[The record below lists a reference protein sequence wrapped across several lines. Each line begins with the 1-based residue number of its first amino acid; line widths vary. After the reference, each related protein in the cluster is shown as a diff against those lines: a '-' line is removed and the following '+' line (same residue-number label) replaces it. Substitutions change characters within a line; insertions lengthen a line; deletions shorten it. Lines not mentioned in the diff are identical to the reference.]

1 MNTLLSLHFFKKW
14 PNRLKKEVVF
24 EYGASENDLQIVLKR
39 QISQNDSLKRDWEDA
54 QEKAH
59 VEIGYATRE
68 GFSILPIS
76 SPEYPDGLKVVSDPP
91 MVLFGRGTWPGV
103 KSPLAVVGTR
113 KPTGY
118 GKDFCRRLAVE
129 LSAYPI
135 NLVSGLALGI
145 DAAIHREAMEMGATT
160 TAFLA
165 GGLHAIGPKQ
175 HTALAQEL
183 VDEGGGY
190 WTEQPF
196 SQIPLKQFFPVR
208 NRLIAGASM
217 ATFVVEAARK
227 SGALI
232 TAQQAF
238 SYGRDVFALPGA
250 LFQPMS
256 VGPNALIEQC
266 CAQSVTSVAD
276 FPSRFNSSWAKN
288 DVQEEV
294 MEDISQRMLRQ
305 FLPGRKLSSRQLRMA
320 LNCSNSIVFSELDW
334 MITNGVLEKI
344 GPDKYARKS
353 L

>member
-14 PNRLKKEVVF
+14 PNRLKKEVVI
-24 EYGASENDLQIVLKR
+24 EYGASDNDLQIFIKR

-59 VEIGYATRE
+59 IETGHATRE

-76 SPEYPDGLKVVSDPP
+76 SPKYPDGLKVVPDPP
-91 MVLFGRGTWPGV
+91 MVLFGRGNWPAV

-113 KPTGY
+113 KPSGY

-135 NLVSGLALGI
+135 NFVSGLALGI
-145 DAAIHREAMEMGATT
+145 DAAIHREAMAMGATT

-165 GGLHAIGPKQ
+165 GGLHAISPKQ
-175 HTALAQEL
+175 HTVLAQEL

-256 VGPNALIEQC
+256 AGPNALIEQC

-276 FPSRFNSSWAKN
+276 FPSRFNTSWAKN
-288 DVQEEV
+288 DVLEAPK
-294 MEDISQRMLRQ
+294 EDIATRMLRQ
-305 FLPGRKLSSRQLRMA
+305 FIPGRKLSSRQLRMA
-320 LNCSNSIVFSELDW
+320 LNCSNSIVFRELEW

>member
-1 MNTLLSLHFFKKW
+1 M
-14 PNRLKKEVVF
+14 
-24 EYGASENDLQIVLKR
+24 I
-39 QISQNDSLKRDWEDA
+39 
-54 QEKAH
+54 
-59 VEIGYATRE
+59 
-68 GFSILPIS
+68 
-76 SPEYPDGLKVVSDPP
+76 
-91 MVLFGRGTWPGV
+91 LFGRGTWPGV

-135 NLVSGLALGI
+135 NFVSGLALGI
-145 DAAIHREAMEMGATT
+145 DAAIHREAMDMGATT

-196 SQIPLKQFFPVR
+196 SQIPLKQLFPVR

-217 ATFVVEAARK
+217 ATFVIEAARK
-227 SGALI
+227 SGALF

-238 SYGRDVFALPGA
+238 SDGRDVFALPGA

-256 VGPNALIEQC
+256 AGPNALIEQC
-266 CAQSVTSVAD
+266 CAQSVTRVAD
-276 FPSRFNSSWAKN
+276 FPSRFNISWAKN
-288 DVQEEV
+288 DVSEV
-294 MEDISQRMLRQ
+294 PKEDITTRMLRQ

-320 LNCSNSIVFSELDW
+320 LNCSNTIVFSELDW
-334 MITNGVLEKI
+334 TITNGVLEKI

>member
-1 MNTLLSLHFFKKW
+1 MNTLLSLHFFKNW
-14 PNRLKKEVVF
+14 PNRIKKKLVIEH
-24 EYGASENDLQIVLKR
+24 GATQMDLELFLER
-39 QISQNDSLKRDWEDA
+39 QFSVEDQFKRDWELA

-59 VEIGYATRE
+59 IEIGHAARE
-68 GFSILPIS
+68 GYSIVPIS
-76 SPEYPDGLKVVSDPP
+76 SAQYPDGLKAVADPP
-91 MVLFGRGTWPGV
+91 MVLFGRGIWPAV

-118 GKDFCRRLAVE
+118 GRDFCRRLAVE
-129 LSAYPI
+129 LSAYPVNI
-135 NLVSGLALGI
+135 VSGLALGI
-145 DAAIHREAMEMGATT
+145 DAAIHREAIDMGATT

-175 HTALAQEL
+175 HTKLASML

-196 SQIPLKQFFPVR
+196 SQIPLKQLFPVR

-217 ATFVVEAARK
+217 ATFVIEAARK

-238 SYGRDVFALPGA
+238 DYGRDVYALPGA

-256 VGPNALIEQC
+256 AGPNALIEQC
-266 CAQSVTSVAD
+266 CAQAVTGVAG
-276 FPSRFNSSWAKN
+276 FGARFNASWSKN
-288 DVQEEV
+288 DVHEPA
-294 MEDISQRMLRQ
+294 MEDITQRMLLQ
-305 FLPGRKLSSRQLRMA
+305 FTPHRKLSSLQLRMA
-320 LNCSNSIVFSELDW
+320 LNCSNSMIFSELEW
-334 MITNGVLEKI
+334 MVAKGVLEKI

-353 L
+353 V

>member
-24 EYGASENDLQIVLKR
+24 KYGASENDLQAFLKR
-39 QISQNDSLKRDWEDA
+39 QIHQNDSLKRDWEDA

-59 VEIGYATRE
+59 SETEHARRE

-76 SPEYPDGLKVVSDPP
+76 SSKYPDGLKVVPDPP
-91 MVLFGRGTWPGV
+91 MVLFGRGTWSGV

-135 NLVSGLALGI
+135 NFVSGLALGI
-145 DAAIHREAMEMGATT
+145 DAAIHREAMDMGATT

-165 GGLHAIGPKQ
+165 GGLHSISPKQ
-175 HTALAQEL
+175 HTLLAQEL

-256 VGPNALIEQC
+256 AGPNALIEQC
-266 CAQSVTSVAD
+266 CAQSVTSVVD
-276 FPSRFNSSWAKN
+276 FPSRFNTSWAKN
-288 DVQEEV
+288 DVPEAPK
-294 MEDISQRMLRQ
+294 EDIATRMLRQ
-305 FLPGRKLSSRQLRMA
+305 FTPGRKLSSRQLRMA
-320 LNCSNSIVFSELDW
+320 LNCSNSIVFRELDW
-334 MITNGVLEKI
+334 MITNGVLKKT

>member
-39 QISQNDSLKRDWEDA
+39 QISQNDSWKRDWENA
-54 QEKAH
+54 QEKAN
-59 VEIGYATRE
+59 VEIGHAKRE
-68 GFSILPIS
+68 GYSILPIS
-76 SPEYPDGLKVVSDPP
+76 SSQYPDGLKVVSDPP
-91 MVLFGRGTWPGV
+91 MVLFGRGSWPGV

-135 NLVSGLALGI
+135 NFVSGLALGI
-145 DAAIHREAMEMGATT
+145 DAAIHREALDMGATT

-175 HTALAQEL
+175 HTLLAQEL

-196 SQIPLKQFFPVR
+196 SQIPLKLFFPVR

-217 ATFVVEAARK
+217 ATFVIEAARK

-232 TAQQAF
+232 TAEQAF

-256 VGPNALIEQC
+256 AGPNALIEQC

-276 FPSRFNSSWAKN
+276 FPSRFNTSWVKN
-288 DVQEEV
+288 DVLEPD

-305 FLPGRKLSSRQLRMA
+305 FMPGRKLSSRQLRMA
-320 LNCSNSIVFSELDW
+320 LNCSNSIVFRELEW
-334 MITNGVLEKI
+334 MIAQGVLEKI
-344 GPDKYARKS
+344 GPDKYARKTV
-353 L
+353 